1 MDSRDNYEVG
11 DVQDESQFSG
21 ISSRVAGNA
30 IYYKEREFEMKSVEV
45 GFGYIELVC
54 L

>member
-1 MDSRDNYEVG
+1 M
-11 DVQDESQFSG
+11 
-21 ISSRVAGNA
+21 AGNA
-30 IYYKEREFEMKSVEV
+30 IYYKESEFEMKNVEV